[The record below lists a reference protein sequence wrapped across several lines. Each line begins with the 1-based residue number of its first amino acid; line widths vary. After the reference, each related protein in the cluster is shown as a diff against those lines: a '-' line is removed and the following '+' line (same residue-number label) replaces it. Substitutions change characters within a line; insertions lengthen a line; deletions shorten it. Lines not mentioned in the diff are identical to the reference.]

1 MTSKKITDEVYTILF
16 KNRFIG
22 KKKTYLNYISDL
34 YSTSYKKIVSI
45 YCKEGIPKYDLKEM
59 NNQFFIVFGAL
70 IATNKDLYNTI
81 LSKLDASRE
90 PIITD
95 EDFDK
100 LDHDERK
107 LISEH
112 NEFLMLTATIGIG
125 MYALKG
131 NGVTF

>member
-1 MTSKKITDEVYTILF
+1 MTSKKRIDEVYKILF

-34 YSTSYKKIVSI
+34 YSTSYKKIVSK
-45 YCKEGIPKYDLKEM
+45 YCKEGVPEYDLKEM

-81 LSKLDASRE
+81 LSKLDASSE
-90 PIITD
+90 PIITE
-95 EDFDK
+95 EDFNK

-125 MYALKG
+125 MYALSG

>member
-34 YSTSYKKIVSI
+34 YSTSYKKIVSL
-45 YCKEGIPKYDLKEM
+45 YCKEGVPEYDLKEM